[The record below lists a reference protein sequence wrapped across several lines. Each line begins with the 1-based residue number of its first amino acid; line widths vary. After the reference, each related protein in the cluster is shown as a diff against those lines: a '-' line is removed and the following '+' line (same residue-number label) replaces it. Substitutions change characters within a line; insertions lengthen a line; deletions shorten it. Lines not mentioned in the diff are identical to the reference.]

1 MLWSTMVFLTTR
13 LIWTC
18 LLIWDFSSGNVLS
31 YDVIINKISWDFLLF
46 SPYKR
51 KTQRFQDNVILHC
64 NVLFSSAVEVP
75 SYFIGWYFMD
85 KWGRRWIL
93 FSTMMIGGLSCISCM
108 FVPVDADPWWTV
120 GLAMIGKFN
129 IALSFAVIYV
139 YAGELMPTVVRSQ
152 VGITMRWWPYFLSL
166 LSAGDGDLLLRGWNR
181 IACVSLH

>member
-1 MLWSTMVFLTTR
+1 MYDPINVTISNDIWEFLIIFPVPNAMR
-13 LIWTC
+13 IKYR
-18 LLIWDFSSGNVLS
+18 INSSFN
-31 YDVIINKISWDFLLF
+31 II
-46 SPYKR
+46 
-51 KTQRFQDNVILHC
+51 
-64 NVLFSSAVEVP
+64 FSSAVEVP

-152 VGITMRWWPYFLSL
+152 VSITVCQWQMLSWNNVFSLKAMGISSFVAGIGLLVFPYINSL
-166 LSAGDGDLLLRGWNR
+166 
-181 IACVSLH
+181 VSDHGQLVIDW

>member
-1 MLWSTMVFLTTR
+1 MR
-13 LIWTC
+13 IEYR
-18 LLIWDFSSGNVLS
+18 INSSFNF
-31 YDVIINKISWDFLLF
+31 I
-46 SPYKR
+46 
-51 KTQRFQDNVILHC
+51 
-64 NVLFSSAVEVP
+64 FSSAVEVP

-152 VGITMRWWPYFLSL
+152 VSITV
-166 LSAGDGDLLLRGWNR
+166 
-181 IACVSLH
+181 CQ

>member
-1 MLWSTMVFLTTR
+1 MFDLM
-13 LIWTC
+13 
-18 LLIWDFSSGNVLS
+18 N
-31 YDVIINKISWDFLLF
+31 VIISNDIWEFL
-46 SPYKR
+46 
-51 KTQRFQDNVILHC
+51 VIFPLPKAMRIK
-64 NVLFSSAVEVP
+64 NRIKSSYNITFSSAVEVP

-108 FVPVDADPWWTV
+108 FVPVEADPWWTV

-152 VGITMRWWPYFLSL
+152 VS
-166 LSAGDGDLLLRGWNR
+166 
-181 IACVSLH
+181 IAVC

>member
-1 MLWSTMVFLTTR
+1 ME
-13 LIWTC
+13 I
-18 LLIWDFSSGNVLS
+18 
-31 YDVIINKISWDFLLF
+31 
-46 SPYKR
+46 
-51 KTQRFQDNVILHC
+51 
-64 NVLFSSAVEVP
+64 P

-93 FSTMMIGGLSCISCM
+93 FSTMMIGGLSCISCI

-152 VGITMRWWPYFLSL
+152 VSIEMTLLHYITWFLNQAMGISSFVAGIGLLVFPYINSL
-166 LSAGDGDLLLRGWNR
+166 VSDHGQLVIDWCPPPLAENTIVELR
-181 IACVSLH
+181 